1 MNTGKQKTLFKKYL
15 RITLAIVL
23 ASFLLLGMVMLVFV
37 SQYWESEKRDVLKKN
52 AEYVARM
59 AQSGATYNDVLN
71 HYELNASMEM
81 IIQGFAQNVNAD
93 IFITNVTGERVVG
106 TYTNSNLQTDRIVD
120 PAIMRQVFNGGY
132 QGQGTL
138 SGVYRES
145 YYIVGEPIL
154 VDNARV
160 GAVFVASSIQ
170 SLSSYRMEVLR
181 MFLLAAIAA
190 FMVTF
195 CVVWVFSFQLVKPL
209 RQMSAAAKSFGEGDF
224 SIRVPV
230 TSNDEIG
237 ELATA
242 FNNMAASLASGENMR
257 RNFIANVSHELK
269 TPMTTIAGFIDGI
282 LDGTIPPER
291 EAYYLRTVSQ
301 EVKRLSRL
309 VRTMLDLSRID
320 SGELRLRPARFD
332 LTNTILVAI
341 LSFEKPI
348 EEKRLEIRGLEDSQS
363 LFVDGDPDMIH
374 QVVYNLFENA
384 VKFTNPGGYILV
396 RVEDAP
402 DRTTVRIRNSGH
414 GIEPDE
420 IRMIF
425 DRFYK
430 TDKSRSQDKNGMG
443 LGLYIVKTIVHL
455 HGGEITV
462 SSIVDQYTEFSF
474 WIPKQPE
481 ALKIK
486 DNNSGGSKTSQK
498 KEYVSRKNRKGNS
511 RKKNSAAGK
520 NASSYSPAPEGR
532 PSKPERNDSP

>member
-1 MNTGKQKTLFKKYL
+1 M
-15 RITLAIVL
+15 
-23 ASFLLLGMVMLVFV
+23 
-37 SQYWESEKRDVLKKN
+37 
-52 AEYVARM
+52 
-59 AQSGATYNDVLN
+59 
-71 HYELNASMEM
+71 
-81 IIQGFAQNVNAD
+81 
-93 IFITNVTGERVVG
+93 
-106 TYTNSNLQTDRIVD
+106 
-120 PAIMRQVFNGGY
+120 
-132 QGQGTL
+132 
-138 SGVYRES
+138 
-145 YYIVGEPIL
+145 
-154 VDNARV
+154 
-160 GAVFVASSIQ
+160 
-170 SLSSYRMEVLR
+170 
-181 MFLLAAIAA
+181 
-190 FMVTF
+190 
-195 CVVWVFSFQLVKPL
+195 
-209 RQMSAAAKSFGEGDF
+209 
-224 SIRVPV
+224 PV

>member
-1 MNTGKQKTLFKKYL
+1 MSEPKQRTLFKKYL

-37 SQYWESEKRDVLKKN
+37 SYYWESEKRTMLQKN
-52 AEYVARM
+52 AEYVATM
-59 AQSGATYNDVLN
+59 AQSNAIYNASEN
-71 HYELNASMEM
+71 RYELSGDME
-81 IIQGFAQNVNAD
+81 IIIRGFAENTDSD
-93 IFITNVTGERVVG
+93 IFITDKNGERILG
-106 TYTNSNLQTDRIVD
+106 TYSDSKTETSRTID
-120 PAIMRQVFNGGY
+120 PSVMRQVFNGGY

-138 SGVYRES
+138 SGVYRET
-145 YYIVGEPIL
+145 YYIVGQPVVI
-154 VDNARV
+154 DNIRL
-160 GAVFVASSIQ
+160 GAVFVASSIH
-170 SLSSYRMEVLR
+170 SLSAYRMEILR

-195 CVVWVFSFQLVKPL
+195 CVVWVFSYQLVKPL
-209 RQMSAAAKSFGEGDF
+209 RQMSEAAKSFGEGDF

-237 ELATA
+237 ELSTA

-348 EEKRLEIRGLEDSQS
+348 EEKQLEIRGLEHAES

-384 VKFTNPGGYILV
+384 VKFTNPGGYIEIQV
-396 RVEDAP
+396 KDASDRVSV
-402 DRTTVRIRNSGH
+402 TIRNSGH

-443 LGLYIVKTIVHL
+443 LGLCIVKTIIHL

-462 SSIVDQYTEFSF
+462 SSIVDQYTQFSF
-474 WIPKQPE
+474 WIPKKPE
-481 ALKIK
+481 PQNPRDASGSNQKSGIK
-486 DNNSGGSKTSQK
+486 SGSGQKRTSSKKKKHRSGSQK
-498 KEYVSRKNRKGNS
+498 KRP
-511 RKKNSAAGK
+511 
-520 NASSYSPAPEGR
+520 SPAQHQSSESLPPGKE
-532 PSKPERNDSP
+532 